1 MTVTN
6 GTIQCDTYG
15 CQSGGLIDL
24 PSGSVQPD
32 RITPYD
38 VRGWFAMEGWV
49 VTVGPGGTQGLVDHC
64 PLHIRACVA
73 GLKVPA

>member
-15 CQSGGLIDL
+15 CRSAGLVNL

-49 VTVGPGGTQGLVDHC
+49 VTIGLGGTEGLVDHC
-64 PLHIRACVA
+64 PLHNRAGVV